1 MSGNITLTDTL
12 SINNKK
18 LSIDLNGHTIT
29 AANNQRAFNI
39 SNDGTLEIKDSVGKG
54 IIQGNGTVT
63 GHGGAIYME
72 GSGSALT
79 ISGGTIQ
86 GFTASTSGGGV
97 YMSDGTFNM
106 TGGAIENC
114 TAPEGAGVK
123 MYPDSGNTCTFTMS
137 DSAEIKNCSNDGVS
151 IAWSGT
157 SKFIMS
163 GGTIDNNKG
172 YGLWT
177 SARSNT
183 EILLSGGTI
192 TNSERYDMVI
202 HTGVQLHV
210 NNATVSGKI
219 QNRGTITGTE
229 NAEFTGTV
237 VNESVGKI
245 VSGKFERIEDASA
258 TGVCNEV
265 EYEAY
270 VKLIGHRWPDEST
283 LKAIQDKAHG
293 NAQLKFLSYVTPN
306 DMENT
311 LTIPEGVTVTVDLTG
326 KQVAG
331 ENAEKKIINHG
342 NLTLIDSGTGS
353 TLSIPIENNGTL
365 NANGGT
371 VTGEVT
377 NKGTITTT
385 GEKATQ
391 FSGGV
396 TNESDGKIEN
406 GTFSGEVTNNGAI
419 NDGTFSGKVKN
430 NGTIGNGN
438 FIGAVTNEKTG
449 VISGGKFDES
459 KLTNNGGTLPPK
471 PGDNKPDDTNKDND
485 KKEDTEPVAPVVKR
499 YDLTVKNAE
508 VTVKD
513 ADGKAVE
520 FTKAEDGTLTAKVP
534 ENAEVTVKYTAPTDA
549 IVFDLWSINS
559 DAKLDVNVKENP
571 LTFKMPAQAVTI
583 EAMTQDATIE
593 SEGPGVLGTAA
604 MIGVAG
610 AGTAVLGYTGYM
622 IGTEL
627 YLNTVLPAGA
637 AIPQNTTELA
647 KLLDSPA
654 DDISPLTGRELV
666 ARKVKALSIM
676 AGSYGEKQRAEFNV
690 VNDIPAMRK
699 LFAEWD
705 TPIVQNP
712 FELGKQVMYPG
723 AAIENDFGWAKLH
736 PVVEGYKNYHK
747 MPYDRAS
754 WDLLSVV
761 YLLHPEYFT
770 ESEPGTV
777 AVDDKGFTNFTPGP
791 DGRHRWLT
799 ATPEQLTRL
808 RDCIVRTTTRAPKHT
823 EL

>member
-39 SNDGTLEIKDSVGKG
+39 NGGTLEIKDSVGNG

-97 YMSDGTFNM
+97 YMSGGTFNM

-114 TAPEGAGVK
+114 TASEGAGVK

-177 SARSNT
+177 SAYSNT

-202 HTGVQLHV
+202 LQGVQLHV

-219 QNRGTITGTE
+219 RNLGTITGE
-229 NAEFTGTV
+229 GSAEFTGTV
-237 VNESVGKI
+237 VNESAGKI
-245 VSGKFERIEDASA
+245 ESGKFKRIEDASTA
-258 TGVCNEV
+258 GVCNAV

-270 VKLIGHRWPDEST
+270 VKLIGYSWPDEST

-306 DMENT
+306 GIPNGMENT

-353 TLSIPIENNGTL
+353 TLNIPIENNGTL

-419 NDGTFSGKVKN
+419 NDGTFSGNVTN

-438 FIGAVTNEKTG
+438 FTGDVTNEQTG

-471 PGDNKPDDTNKDND
+471 PGDNKPGDNKPGDNKPDDTNKDND
-485 KKEDTEPVAPVVKR
+485 KKEDT

-647 KLLDSPA
+647 KLLWTEAGKPAPAAVMAEDATDEQKALTWAVESQLISVDKPA
-654 DDISPLTGRELV
+654 DASVGRWEV
-666 ARKVKALSIM
+666 IRGWNRVKEM
-676 AGSYGEKQRAEFNV
+676 K
-690 VNDIPAMRK
+690 
-699 LFAEWD
+699 
-705 TPIVQNP
+705 
-712 FELGKQVMYPG
+712 
-723 AAIENDFGWAKLH
+723 
-736 PVVEGYKNYHK
+736 
-747 MPYDRAS
+747 
-754 WDLLSVV
+754 
-761 YLLHPEYFT
+761 
-770 ESEPGTV
+770 
-777 AVDDKGFTNFTPGP
+777 
-791 DGRHRWLT
+791 
-799 ATPEQLTRL
+799 
-808 RDCIVRTTTRAPKHT
+808 
-823 EL
+823 

>member
-1 MSGNITLTDTL
+1 MKKRLISMALAVSMAVSIMPAPALATVGGGGTTLGDDATTLSDATGGTSSGTATSVSDLTGLTAAATNGGNVQLSGDITLTGTL

-39 SNDGTLEIKDSVGKG
+39 SNGGTLEIKDSVGKG

-86 GFTASTSGGGV
+86 GFTASISGGGV
-97 YMSDGTFNM
+97 YMRDGTFNM

-151 IAWSGT
+151 IASSGT
-157 SKFIMS
+157 SKFTMS

-237 VNESVGKI
+237 VNESAGKI
-245 VSGKFERIEDASA
+245 ESGKFKRIEDASTA
-258 TGVCNEV
+258 GVCNAV

-270 VKLIGHRWPDEST
+270 VKLIGHSWPDEST
-283 LKAIQDKAHG
+283 LRAIQDKAHG
-293 NAQLKFLSYVTPN
+293 NAQLKFLSYVTPD

-342 NLTLIDSGTGS
+342 NLTLIDSGTGG
-353 TLSIPIENNGTL
+353 TLSIPIENYGTL

-419 NDGTFSGKVKN
+419 NDGTFSGNVTN

-438 FIGAVTNEKTG
+438 FTGAVTNEKTG

-459 KLTNNGGTLPPK
+459 QLTNNGGTLPPKPGDNK

-485 KKEDTEPVAPVVKR
+485 KKEDT

-571 LTFKMPAQAVTI
+571 LTFKMPPQAVTI

-647 KLLDSPA
+647 KLLWTEAGKPAPAAVMAEDATDEQKALTWAVESQLISADKPA
-654 DDISPLTGRELV
+654 DASVGRWEV
-666 ARKVKALSIM
+666 IRGWNRVKEM
-676 AGSYGEKQRAEFNV
+676 K
-690 VNDIPAMRK
+690 
-699 LFAEWD
+699 
-705 TPIVQNP
+705 
-712 FELGKQVMYPG
+712 
-723 AAIENDFGWAKLH
+723 
-736 PVVEGYKNYHK
+736 
-747 MPYDRAS
+747 
-754 WDLLSVV
+754 
-761 YLLHPEYFT
+761 
-770 ESEPGTV
+770 
-777 AVDDKGFTNFTPGP
+777 
-791 DGRHRWLT
+791 
-799 ATPEQLTRL
+799 
-808 RDCIVRTTTRAPKHT
+808 
-823 EL
+823 

>member
-1 MSGNITLTDTL
+1 MKKRLISMALAVSMAVSIMPAPALATVGGGGTTLGDDAITLSDATGGTSSGTATSVSDLTGLRDAARDGGNVQLSGDIALTGTL

-39 SNDGTLEIKDSVGKG
+39 SNGGTLEIKDSVGKG

-177 SARSNT
+177 SSGSNT
-183 EILLSGGTI
+183 EITLSGGTI
-192 TNSERYDMVI
+192 TNSESYDMVI
-202 HTGVQLHV
+202 HKGVQLRV
-210 NNATVSGKI
+210 NDATVSGKI
-219 QNRGTITGTE
+219 QNRGTIIGTG

-237 VNESVGKI
+237 VNESAGKI
-245 VSGKFERIEDASA
+245 ESGKFKRIEDASPA
-258 TGVCNEV
+258 GVCNEV

-270 VKLIGHRWPDEST
+270 VKLIGYSWPDEST

-306 DMENT
+306 GIPPYGMDNT

-331 ENAEKKIINHG
+331 ENAEKKIINYG
-342 NLTLIDSGTGS
+342 NLTLIDSGTGG
-353 TLSIPIENNGTL
+353 TLNIPIENNGTL

-438 FIGAVTNEKTG
+438 FTGAVTNEKAG

-471 PGDNKPDDTNKDND
+471 PGDNKPGDNKPDDTNKDND
-485 KKEDTEPVAPVVKR
+485 KKEDT

-571 LTFKMPAQAVTI
+571 LTFKMPAHAVTI

-647 KLLDSPA
+647 KLLWTEAGKPAPAAVMAEDATDEQKALTWAVESQLISADKPA
-654 DDISPLTGRELV
+654 DASVGRWEV
-666 ARKVKALSIM
+666 IRGWNRVKEM
-676 AGSYGEKQRAEFNV
+676 K
-690 VNDIPAMRK
+690 
-699 LFAEWD
+699 
-705 TPIVQNP
+705 
-712 FELGKQVMYPG
+712 
-723 AAIENDFGWAKLH
+723 
-736 PVVEGYKNYHK
+736 
-747 MPYDRAS
+747 
-754 WDLLSVV
+754 
-761 YLLHPEYFT
+761 
-770 ESEPGTV
+770 
-777 AVDDKGFTNFTPGP
+777 
-791 DGRHRWLT
+791 
-799 ATPEQLTRL
+799 
-808 RDCIVRTTTRAPKHT
+808 
-823 EL
+823 

>member
-1 MSGNITLTDTL
+1 MSDDITLTDTL

-39 SNDGTLEIKDSVGKG
+39 SNDGTLEIKDSVGNG

-97 YMSDGTFNM
+97 YMSGGTFNM

-114 TAPEGAGVK
+114 TASEGAGVK

-177 SARSNT
+177 SAYSNT

-202 HTGVQLHV
+202 LQGVQLHV

-219 QNRGTITGTE
+219 RNLGTITGTE

-419 NDGTFSGKVKN
+419 NDGTFSGKVTN

-438 FIGAVTNEKTG
+438 FTGAVTNEQTG

-471 PGDNKPDDTNKDND
+471 PGDNKPGDNKPDDTNKDND
-485 KKEDTEPVAPVVKR
+485 KKEDT

-571 LTFKMPAQAVTI
+571 LTFTMPDKAVTI

-647 KLLDSPA
+647 KLLWTEAGKPAPAAVMAEDATDEQKALTWAVESQLISADKPA
-654 DDISPLTGRELV
+654 DASVGRWEV
-666 ARKVKALSIM
+666 IRGWNRVKEM
-676 AGSYGEKQRAEFNV
+676 K
-690 VNDIPAMRK
+690 
-699 LFAEWD
+699 
-705 TPIVQNP
+705 
-712 FELGKQVMYPG
+712 
-723 AAIENDFGWAKLH
+723 
-736 PVVEGYKNYHK
+736 
-747 MPYDRAS
+747 
-754 WDLLSVV
+754 
-761 YLLHPEYFT
+761 
-770 ESEPGTV
+770 
-777 AVDDKGFTNFTPGP
+777 
-791 DGRHRWLT
+791 
-799 ATPEQLTRL
+799 
-808 RDCIVRTTTRAPKHT
+808 
-823 EL
+823 

>member
-1 MSGNITLTDTL
+1 MRGDIKLTGTL

-39 SNDGTLEIKDSVGKG
+39 SNGGTLEIKDSVGNG

-63 GHGGAIYME
+63 GSGGAIYME

-97 YMSDGTFNM
+97 YMRDGTFNM

-137 DSAEIKNCSNDGVS
+137 DLAEIKNCSNDGVS

-219 QNRGTITGTE
+219 QNRGTIIGTG

-237 VNESVGKI
+237 VNERVGEIK
-245 VSGKFERIEDASA
+245 SGKFKRIEDASPA
-258 TGVCNEV
+258 GVRNEV

-270 VKLIGHRWPDEST
+270 VKLIGYSWPDEST

-306 DMENT
+306 GIPNGMENT

-331 ENAEKKIINHG
+331 ENAEKKIINYG
-342 NLTLIDSGTGS
+342 NLTLIDSGTGG
-353 TLSIPIENNGTL
+353 TLNIPIENNGTL

-419 NDGTFSGKVKN
+419 NDGTFSGKVTN

-438 FIGAVTNEKTG
+438 FTGAVTNEKTG

-471 PGDNKPDDTNKDND
+471 PGDNKPGDNKPDDTNKDND
-485 KKEDTEPVAPVVKR
+485 KKEDT

-610 AGTAVLGYTGYM
+610 AGTTVLGYTGYM

-647 KLLDSPA
+647 KLLWTEAGKPAPAAVMAEDATDEQKALTWAVESQLISADKPA
-654 DDISPLTGRELV
+654 DASVGRWEV
-666 ARKVKALSIM
+666 IRGWNRVKEM
-676 AGSYGEKQRAEFNV
+676 K
-690 VNDIPAMRK
+690 
-699 LFAEWD
+699 
-705 TPIVQNP
+705 
-712 FELGKQVMYPG
+712 
-723 AAIENDFGWAKLH
+723 
-736 PVVEGYKNYHK
+736 
-747 MPYDRAS
+747 
-754 WDLLSVV
+754 
-761 YLLHPEYFT
+761 
-770 ESEPGTV
+770 
-777 AVDDKGFTNFTPGP
+777 
-791 DGRHRWLT
+791 
-799 ATPEQLTRL
+799 
-808 RDCIVRTTTRAPKHT
+808 
-823 EL
+823 

>member
-1 MSGNITLTDTL
+1 MKKRLISMALAVSMAVSIMPAPALATVGGGGKTSGDDAITLSDATGGTSSGTATSVSDLTGLTAAATNGGNVQLSGDITLTGTL

-39 SNDGTLEIKDSVGKG
+39 SNDGTLEIKDSVGNG

-63 GHGGAIYME
+63 GHGGAIYMA

-86 GFTASTSGGGV
+86 DFTVSAHGGGVYMRDGIFNMTGGAIENCTASTSGGGV
-97 YMSDGTFNM
+97 YMNDGTFNM

-123 MYPDSGNTCTFTMS
+123 MYPDSGNTCTFTIS

-157 SKFIMS
+157 SRFIMS

-177 SARSNT
+177 SSGSNT
-183 EILLSGGTI
+183 EITLSGGTI
-192 TNSERYDMVI
+192 TNSEDYDMVI
-202 HTGVQLHV
+202 HRKVTLQV
-210 NNATVSGKI
+210 NSATVSGKI
-219 QNRGTITGTE
+219 RNYGTITGE
-229 NAEFTGTV
+229 GSAEFTGTV
-237 VNESVGKI
+237 VNESKGTIK
-245 VSGKFERIEDASA
+245 SGKFERIEDASA
-258 TGVCNEV
+258 AGVCNAV

-293 NAQLKFLSYVTPN
+293 NAQLKFQSYVTPN

-331 ENAEKKIINHG
+331 EDAEKKIINYG

-353 TLSIPIENNGTL
+353 TLNIPIENNGTL

-419 NDGTFSGKVKN
+419 NDGTFSGNVTN

-438 FIGAVTNEKTG
+438 FIGAVTNEQTG
-449 VISGGKFDES
+449 VISGGKFDEN

-534 ENAEVTVKYTAPTDA
+534 KNAEVTVKYTAPTDA

-593 SEGPGVLGTAA
+593 SEGSGVLGTAA

-647 KLLDSPA
+647 KLLWTEAGKPAPAAVMAEDATDEQKALTWAVESQLISADKPA
-654 DDISPLTGRELV
+654 DASVGRWEV
-666 ARKVKALSIM
+666 IRGWNRVKEM
-676 AGSYGEKQRAEFNV
+676 K
-690 VNDIPAMRK
+690 
-699 LFAEWD
+699 
-705 TPIVQNP
+705 
-712 FELGKQVMYPG
+712 
-723 AAIENDFGWAKLH
+723 
-736 PVVEGYKNYHK
+736 
-747 MPYDRAS
+747 
-754 WDLLSVV
+754 
-761 YLLHPEYFT
+761 
-770 ESEPGTV
+770 
-777 AVDDKGFTNFTPGP
+777 
-791 DGRHRWLT
+791 
-799 ATPEQLTRL
+799 
-808 RDCIVRTTTRAPKHT
+808 
-823 EL
+823 

>member
-1 MSGNITLTDTL
+1 MGGNITLTGTL
-12 SINNKK
+12 AINNKK

-39 SNDGTLEIKDSVGKG
+39 NGGTLEIKDSVGNG

-63 GHGGAIYME
+63 GSGGAIHME

-114 TAPEGAGVK
+114 TASEGAGVK
-123 MYPDSGNTCTFTMS
+123 MYPGSGNTCTFTMS
-137 DSAEIKNCSNDGVS
+137 GSAEIKNCSNDGVS

-157 SKFIMS
+157 SKFIMN

-177 SARSNT
+177 SSGSNT

-192 TNSERYDMVI
+192 TNSEDYDMVI
-202 HTGVQLHV
+202 HRNVTLQV
-210 NNATVSGKI
+210 NSATVSGKI
-219 QNRGTITGTE
+219 RNFGTITGTGS
-229 NAEFTGTV
+229 AEFTGTV
-237 VNESVGKI
+237 VNESAGKI
-245 VSGKFERIEDASA
+245 ESGKFKRIEDASA
-258 TGVCNEV
+258 AGVRNAV

-270 VKLIGHRWPDEST
+270 VKLIGHSWPNEST
-283 LKAIQDKAHG
+283 LRAIQDKAHG
-293 NAQLKFLSYVTPN
+293 NAQLKFLSYVTPD

-311 LTIPEGVTVTVDLTG
+311 LTIPEDVTVTVDLTG

-353 TLSIPIENNGTL
+353 TLNIPIENNGTL

-419 NDGTFSGKVKN
+419 ENGTFSGKVTN

-438 FIGAVTNEKTG
+438 FTGAVTNEQTG

-485 KKEDTEPVAPVVKR
+485 KKEDT

-647 KLLDSPA
+647 KLLWTEAGKPAPAAVMAEDATDEQKALTWAVESQLISADKPA
-654 DDISPLTGRELV
+654 DASVGRWEV
-666 ARKVKALSIM
+666 IRGWNRVKEM
-676 AGSYGEKQRAEFNV
+676 K
-690 VNDIPAMRK
+690 
-699 LFAEWD
+699 
-705 TPIVQNP
+705 
-712 FELGKQVMYPG
+712 
-723 AAIENDFGWAKLH
+723 
-736 PVVEGYKNYHK
+736 
-747 MPYDRAS
+747 
-754 WDLLSVV
+754 
-761 YLLHPEYFT
+761 
-770 ESEPGTV
+770 
-777 AVDDKGFTNFTPGP
+777 
-791 DGRHRWLT
+791 
-799 ATPEQLTRL
+799 
-808 RDCIVRTTTRAPKHT
+808 
-823 EL
+823 

>member
-1 MSGNITLTDTL
+1 M
-12 SINNKK
+12 
-18 LSIDLNGHTIT
+18 
-29 AANNQRAFNI
+29 
-39 SNDGTLEIKDSVGKG
+39 
-54 IIQGNGTVT
+54 
-63 GHGGAIYME
+63 
-72 GSGSALT
+72 
-79 ISGGTIQ
+79 
-86 GFTASTSGGGV
+86 
-97 YMSDGTFNM
+97 
-106 TGGAIENC
+106 
-114 TAPEGAGVK
+114 
-123 MYPDSGNTCTFTMS
+123 
-137 DSAEIKNCSNDGVS
+137 
-151 IAWSGT
+151 
-157 SKFIMS
+157 
-163 GGTIDNNKG
+163 
-172 YGLWT
+172 
-177 SARSNT
+177 
-183 EILLSGGTI
+183 
-192 TNSERYDMVI
+192 
-202 HTGVQLHV
+202 
-210 NNATVSGKI
+210 
-219 QNRGTITGTE
+219 
-229 NAEFTGTV
+229 
-237 VNESVGKI
+237 GKI

-342 NLTLIDSGTGS
+342 NLTLIDSGTGG
-353 TLSIPIENNGTL
+353 TLNIPIENNGTL

-419 NDGTFSGKVKN
+419 NDGTFSGKVTN

-438 FIGAVTNEKTG
+438 FTGAVTNEKTG

-485 KKEDTEPVAPVVKR
+485 KKEDT

-647 KLLDSPA
+647 KLLWTEAGKPAPAAVMAEDATDEQKALTWAVESQLISADKPA
-654 DDISPLTGRELV
+654 DASVGRWEV
-666 ARKVKALSIM
+666 IRGWNRVKEM
-676 AGSYGEKQRAEFNV
+676 K
-690 VNDIPAMRK
+690 
-699 LFAEWD
+699 
-705 TPIVQNP
+705 
-712 FELGKQVMYPG
+712 
-723 AAIENDFGWAKLH
+723 
-736 PVVEGYKNYHK
+736 
-747 MPYDRAS
+747 
-754 WDLLSVV
+754 
-761 YLLHPEYFT
+761 
-770 ESEPGTV
+770 
-777 AVDDKGFTNFTPGP
+777 
-791 DGRHRWLT
+791 
-799 ATPEQLTRL
+799 
-808 RDCIVRTTTRAPKHT
+808 
-823 EL
+823 

>member
-39 SNDGTLEIKDSVGKG
+39 NGGTLEIKDSV
-54 IIQGNGTVT
+54 GNGTVT

-97 YMSDGTFNM
+97 YMSGGTFNM

-114 TAPEGAGVK
+114 TASEGAGVK

-177 SARSNT
+177 SAYSNT

-202 HTGVQLHV
+202 LQGVQLHV

-219 QNRGTITGTE
+219 RNLGTITGE
-229 NAEFTGTV
+229 GSAEFTGTV
-237 VNESVGKI
+237 VNESKGTIK
-245 VSGKFERIEDASA
+245 SGKFERIEDASA
-258 TGVCNEV
+258 AGVCNAV

-293 NAQLKFLSYVTPN
+293 NAQLKFSSQVTPD

-311 LTIPEGVTVTVDLTG
+311 LTIPEDVTVTVDLTG

-353 TLSIPIENNGTL
+353 TLNIPIENNGTL

-419 NDGTFSGKVKN
+419 NDGTFSGNVTN

-438 FIGAVTNEKTG
+438 FTGDVTNEQTG

-471 PGDNKPDDTNKDND
+471 PGDNKPGDNKPGDNKPDDTNKDND
-485 KKEDTEPVAPVVKR
+485 KKEDT

-647 KLLDSPA
+647 KLLWTEAGKPAPAAVMAEDATDEQKALTWAVESQLISVDKPA
-654 DDISPLTGRELV
+654 DASVGRWEV
-666 ARKVKALSIM
+666 IRGWNRVKEM
-676 AGSYGEKQRAEFNV
+676 K
-690 VNDIPAMRK
+690 
-699 LFAEWD
+699 
-705 TPIVQNP
+705 
-712 FELGKQVMYPG
+712 
-723 AAIENDFGWAKLH
+723 
-736 PVVEGYKNYHK
+736 
-747 MPYDRAS
+747 
-754 WDLLSVV
+754 
-761 YLLHPEYFT
+761 
-770 ESEPGTV
+770 
-777 AVDDKGFTNFTPGP
+777 
-791 DGRHRWLT
+791 
-799 ATPEQLTRL
+799 
-808 RDCIVRTTTRAPKHT
+808 
-823 EL
+823 

>member
-1 MSGNITLTDTL
+1 MKKRLISMALAVSMAVSIMPAPALATVGGGGTTLGDDAITLSDATGGTSSGTATSVSDLTGLTAAAKNGGNVQLSGNITLTDTL

-39 SNDGTLEIKDSVGKG
+39 NGGTLEIKDSVGNG

-63 GHGGAIYME
+63 GSGGAIHME

-114 TAPEGAGVK
+114 TASEGAGVK
-123 MYPDSGNTCTFTMS
+123 MYPGSGNTCTFTMS
-137 DSAEIKNCSNDGVS
+137 GSAEIKNCSNDGVS

-157 SKFIMS
+157 SKFIMN

-177 SARSNT
+177 SSGSNT
-183 EILLSGGTI
+183 EILLNGGTI

-202 HTGVQLHV
+202 HTGVQLRV
-210 NNATVSGKI
+210 NDATVSGKI
-219 QNRGTITGTE
+219 QNRGTITGTGS
-229 NAEFTGTV
+229 AEFTGTV
-237 VNESVGKI
+237 VNESAGKI
-245 VSGKFERIEDASA
+245 ESGKFKRIEDASA
-258 TGVCNEV
+258 AGIRNVV

-270 VKLIGHRWPDEST
+270 VKLIGHSWPNEST
-283 LKAIQDKAHG
+283 LRAIQDKAHG
-293 NAQLKFLSYVTPN
+293 NAQLKFLSYVTPD

-311 LTIPEGVTVTVDLTG
+311 LTIPEDVTVTVDLTG

-353 TLSIPIENNGTL
+353 TLNIPIENNGTL

-419 NDGTFSGKVKN
+419 ENGTFSGKVTN

-438 FIGAVTNEKTG
+438 FTGAVTNEQTG

-471 PGDNKPDDTNKDND
+471 PGDNKPGDNKPDDTNKDND
-485 KKEDTEPVAPVVKR
+485 KKEDT

-647 KLLDSPA
+647 KLLWTEAGKPAPAAVMAEDATDEQKALTWAVESQLISADKPA
-654 DDISPLTGRELV
+654 DASVGRWEV
-666 ARKVKALSIM
+666 IRGWNRVKEM
-676 AGSYGEKQRAEFNV
+676 K
-690 VNDIPAMRK
+690 
-699 LFAEWD
+699 
-705 TPIVQNP
+705 
-712 FELGKQVMYPG
+712 
-723 AAIENDFGWAKLH
+723 
-736 PVVEGYKNYHK
+736 
-747 MPYDRAS
+747 
-754 WDLLSVV
+754 
-761 YLLHPEYFT
+761 
-770 ESEPGTV
+770 
-777 AVDDKGFTNFTPGP
+777 
-791 DGRHRWLT
+791 
-799 ATPEQLTRL
+799 
-808 RDCIVRTTTRAPKHT
+808 
-823 EL
+823 

>member
-1 MSGNITLTDTL
+1 MKKRLISMALAVSMAVSIMPAPALATVGGGGTTLGDDAITLSDATGGTSSGTATPVSDWTGLTDAVRKGGNVQLSGNIALTGTL
-12 SINNKK
+12 SINNKN

-39 SNDGTLEIKDSVGKG
+39 NGGTLEIKDSVGNG

-63 GHGGAIYME
+63 GSGGAIYME

-97 YMSDGTFNM
+97 YMRDGTFNM

-137 DSAEIKNCSNDGVS
+137 DLAEIKNCSNDGVS

-177 SARSNT
+177 SSGSNT
-183 EILLSGGTI
+183 EITLSGGTI

-237 VNESVGKI
+237 VNESAGKI
-245 VSGKFERIEDASA
+245 ESGKFKRIEDASTA
-258 TGVCNEV
+258 GVCNAV

-270 VKLIGHRWPDEST
+270 VKLIGHSWPDKST
-283 LKAIQDKAHG
+283 LRAIQDKAHG

-306 DMENT
+306 GIPPYGMDNT

-331 ENAEKKIINHG
+331 ENAEKKIINYG
-342 NLTLIDSGTGS
+342 NLTLIDSGTGG
-353 TLSIPIENNGTL
+353 TLNIPIENNGTL

-438 FIGAVTNEKTG
+438 FTGDVTNEKTG
-449 VISGGKFDES
+449 VISGGKFDEN

-610 AGTAVLGYTGYM
+610 AGTVVLGYTGYM

-647 KLLDSPA
+647 KLLWTEAGKPAPAAVMAEDATDEQKALTWAVESQLISADKPA
-654 DDISPLTGRELV
+654 DASVGRWEV
-666 ARKVKALSIM
+666 IRGWNRVKEM
-676 AGSYGEKQRAEFNV
+676 K
-690 VNDIPAMRK
+690 
-699 LFAEWD
+699 
-705 TPIVQNP
+705 
-712 FELGKQVMYPG
+712 
-723 AAIENDFGWAKLH
+723 
-736 PVVEGYKNYHK
+736 
-747 MPYDRAS
+747 
-754 WDLLSVV
+754 
-761 YLLHPEYFT
+761 
-770 ESEPGTV
+770 
-777 AVDDKGFTNFTPGP
+777 
-791 DGRHRWLT
+791 
-799 ATPEQLTRL
+799 
-808 RDCIVRTTTRAPKHT
+808 
-823 EL
+823 

>member
-1 MSGNITLTDTL
+1 MKKRLISMALAVSMAVSIMPAPALATVGGGTTLGDDAITLSDATGGTSSGTATPVSDWTGLTDAVRKGGNVQLSGNIALTDTL
-12 SINNKK
+12 SINNKI

-39 SNDGTLEIKDSVGKG
+39 NGGKLEIKDSVGNG

-63 GHGGAIYME
+63 GSGGAIYME

-114 TAPEGAGVK
+114 TAPEGAGVE

-137 DSAEIKNCSNDGVS
+137 GSAEIKNCSNDGVS

-177 SARSNT
+177 SSRSNT

-192 TNSERYDMVI
+192 ANNEDYDMVI
-202 HTGVQLHV
+202 HRKVTLQV
-210 NNATVSGKI
+210 NSATVSGKI
-219 QNRGTITGTE
+219 RNFGTITGE
-229 NAEFTGTV
+229 GSAEFTGTV
-237 VNESVGKI
+237 VNESAGEIK
-245 VSGKFERIEDASA
+245 SGKFKRIEDASPA
-258 TGVCNEV
+258 GVRNEV

-270 VKLIGHRWPDEST
+270 VKLIDYSWPDEST
-283 LKAIQDKAHG
+283 LRAIQDKAHG
-293 NAQLKFLSYVTPN
+293 NAQLKFLSYVAPN
-306 DMENT
+306 AMTNT

-331 ENAEKKIINHG
+331 ENAEKKIINYG
-342 NLTLIDSGTGS
+342 NLTLIDSGTGG
-353 TLSIPIENNGTL
+353 TLNIPIENDGTL

-396 TNESDGKIEN
+396 TNESNGKIEN

-438 FIGAVTNEKTG
+438 FTGAVTNEQTG

-520 FTKAEDGTLTAKVP
+520 FTKAEDGTLTAKVS

-627 YLNTVLPAGA
+627 YLNNVLPAGA

-647 KLLDSPA
+647 KLLWTEAGKPAPAAVMAEDATDEQKALTWAVESQLISADKPA
-654 DDISPLTGRELV
+654 DASVGRWEV
-666 ARKVKALSIM
+666 IRGWNRVKEM
-676 AGSYGEKQRAEFNV
+676 K
-690 VNDIPAMRK
+690 
-699 LFAEWD
+699 
-705 TPIVQNP
+705 
-712 FELGKQVMYPG
+712 
-723 AAIENDFGWAKLH
+723 
-736 PVVEGYKNYHK
+736 
-747 MPYDRAS
+747 
-754 WDLLSVV
+754 
-761 YLLHPEYFT
+761 
-770 ESEPGTV
+770 
-777 AVDDKGFTNFTPGP
+777 
-791 DGRHRWLT
+791 
-799 ATPEQLTRL
+799 
-808 RDCIVRTTTRAPKHT
+808 
-823 EL
+823 

>member
-1 MSGNITLTDTL
+1 MRGDIKLTGTL

-39 SNDGTLEIKDSVGKG
+39 SNGGTLEIKDSVGNG

-63 GHGGAIYME
+63 GSGGAIYME

-97 YMSDGTFNM
+97 YMRDGTFNM

-137 DSAEIKNCSNDGVS
+137 DLAEIKNCSNDGVS

-219 QNRGTITGTE
+219 QNRGTIIGTG

-237 VNESVGKI
+237 VNERVGEIK
-245 VSGKFERIEDASA
+245 SGKFKRIEDASPA
-258 TGVCNEV
+258 GVRNEV

-270 VKLIGHRWPDEST
+270 VKLIGYSWPDEST

-306 DMENT
+306 GIPNGMENT

-331 ENAEKKIINHG
+331 ENAEKKIINYG

-419 NDGTFSGKVKN
+419 NDGTFSGKVTN

-438 FIGAVTNEKTG
+438 FTGAVTNEKTG

-471 PGDNKPDDTNKDND
+471 PGDNKPGDNKPDDTNKDND
-485 KKEDTEPVAPVVKR
+485 KKEDT

-647 KLLDSPA
+647 KLLWTEAGKPAPAAVMAEDATDEQKALTWAVESQLISADKPA
-654 DDISPLTGRELV
+654 DASVGRWEV
-666 ARKVKALSIM
+666 IRGWNRVKEM
-676 AGSYGEKQRAEFNV
+676 K
-690 VNDIPAMRK
+690 
-699 LFAEWD
+699 
-705 TPIVQNP
+705 
-712 FELGKQVMYPG
+712 
-723 AAIENDFGWAKLH
+723 
-736 PVVEGYKNYHK
+736 
-747 MPYDRAS
+747 
-754 WDLLSVV
+754 
-761 YLLHPEYFT
+761 
-770 ESEPGTV
+770 
-777 AVDDKGFTNFTPGP
+777 
-791 DGRHRWLT
+791 
-799 ATPEQLTRL
+799 
-808 RDCIVRTTTRAPKHT
+808 
-823 EL
+823 

>member
-1 MSGNITLTDTL
+1 MSGDITLTGTL

-39 SNDGTLEIKDSVGKG
+39 SNGGTLEIKDSVGKG

-86 GFTASTSGGGV
+86 GFTVSKHGGGVYMSGGTFTMTGGKIYNCSSSGTDLSGGGV
-97 YMSDGTFNM
+97 YMAEGTFDM
-106 TGGAIENC
+106 SGGSIENC
-114 TAPEGAGVK
+114 TAHEGAGVK
-123 MYPDSGNTCTFTMS
+123 MYPDSENTTCTFTMS

-151 IAWSGT
+151 IASSGT
-157 SKFIMS
+157 SKFTMS

-237 VNESVGKI
+237 VNESAGKI
-245 VSGKFERIEDASA
+245 ESGKFKRIEDASTA
-258 TGVCNEV
+258 GVCNAV

-270 VKLIGHRWPDEST
+270 VKLIGHSWPDEST
-283 LKAIQDKAHG
+283 LRAIQDKAHG
-293 NAQLKFLSYVTPN
+293 NAQLKFLSYVTPD

-342 NLTLIDSGTGS
+342 NLTLIDSGTGG
-353 TLSIPIENNGTL
+353 TLSIPIENYGTL

-396 TNESDGKIEN
+396 TNESNGKIEN

-438 FIGAVTNEKTG
+438 FTGAVTNEQTG

-520 FTKAEDGTLTAKVP
+520 FTKAEDGTLAAKVP

-647 KLLDSPA
+647 KLLWTEAGKPAPAAVMAEDATDEQKALTWAVESQLISADKPA
-654 DDISPLTGRELV
+654 DASVGRWEV
-666 ARKVKALSIM
+666 IRGWNRVKEM
-676 AGSYGEKQRAEFNV
+676 K
-690 VNDIPAMRK
+690 
-699 LFAEWD
+699 
-705 TPIVQNP
+705 
-712 FELGKQVMYPG
+712 
-723 AAIENDFGWAKLH
+723 
-736 PVVEGYKNYHK
+736 
-747 MPYDRAS
+747 
-754 WDLLSVV
+754 
-761 YLLHPEYFT
+761 
-770 ESEPGTV
+770 
-777 AVDDKGFTNFTPGP
+777 
-791 DGRHRWLT
+791 
-799 ATPEQLTRL
+799 
-808 RDCIVRTTTRAPKHT
+808 
-823 EL
+823 

>member
-39 SNDGTLEIKDSVGKG
+39 SNGGTLEIKDSVGNG

-63 GHGGAIYME
+63 GRGGAIYME

-86 GFTASTSGGGV
+86 GFTVSAHGGGVYMSGGTFTMTGGKIYNCSSSGTNLSGGGV
-97 YMSDGTFNM
+97 YMAEGTFDM
-106 TGGAIENC
+106 SGGSIENC
-114 TAPEGAGVK
+114 TAHEGAGVE
-123 MYPDSGNTCTFTMS
+123 MYPDSENTTCTFTMR
-137 DSAEIKNCSNDGVS
+137 DSAEIKNCSNNGVS
-151 IAWSGT
+151 IAQWGT

-177 SARSNT
+177 ANRRDTGNT

-192 TNSERYDMVI
+192 TNSESYDMVI
-202 HTGVQLHV
+202 LQGVQLHV

-219 QNRGTITGTE
+219 QNRGTITGTG

-237 VNESVGKI
+237 VNERVGKI
-245 VSGKFERIEDASA
+245 ESGKFKRIEDASNA
-258 TGVCNEV
+258 GVCNEV

-270 VKLIGHRWPDEST
+270 VKLIGYRWPDEST
-283 LKAIQDKAHG
+283 LRAIQDKAHG

-306 DMENT
+306 GIPNGMENT

-419 NDGTFSGKVKN
+419 NDGTFSGKVTN

-438 FIGAVTNEKTG
+438 FTSAVTNEKTG

-485 KKEDTEPVAPVVKR
+485 KKEDT

-571 LTFKMPAQAVTI
+571 LTFKMPAHAVTI

-647 KLLDSPA
+647 KLLWTEAGKPAPAAAMAEDATDEQKALTWAVESQLISADKPA
-654 DDISPLTGRELV
+654 DASVGRWEV
-666 ARKVKALSIM
+666 IRGWNRVKEM
-676 AGSYGEKQRAEFNV
+676 K
-690 VNDIPAMRK
+690 
-699 LFAEWD
+699 
-705 TPIVQNP
+705 
-712 FELGKQVMYPG
+712 
-723 AAIENDFGWAKLH
+723 
-736 PVVEGYKNYHK
+736 
-747 MPYDRAS
+747 
-754 WDLLSVV
+754 
-761 YLLHPEYFT
+761 
-770 ESEPGTV
+770 
-777 AVDDKGFTNFTPGP
+777 
-791 DGRHRWLT
+791 
-799 ATPEQLTRL
+799 
-808 RDCIVRTTTRAPKHT
+808 
-823 EL
+823 

>member
-1 MSGNITLTDTL
+1 MKKRLISMALAVSMAVSIMPAPALATVGGGKTSGDDAITLSDATGGTSSGTATSVSDLTGLTAAATNGGNVQLSDDITLTGTL

-39 SNDGTLEIKDSVGKG
+39 SNDGTLEIKDSVGNG

-97 YMSDGTFNM
+97 YMSGGTFNM

-114 TAPEGAGVK
+114 TASEGAGVK

-177 SARSNT
+177 SAYSNT

-202 HTGVQLHV
+202 LQGVQLHV

-219 QNRGTITGTE
+219 RNLGTITGE
-229 NAEFTGTV
+229 GSAEFTGTV
-237 VNESVGKI
+237 VNESKGTIK
-245 VSGKFERIEDASA
+245 SGKFERIEDASA
-258 TGVCNEV
+258 AGVCNAV

-293 NAQLKFLSYVTPN
+293 NAQLKFSSQVTPD

-331 ENAEKKIINHG
+331 INAEKKIINHG

-353 TLSIPIENNGTL
+353 TLNIPIENNGTL

-419 NDGTFSGKVKN
+419 NDGTFSGKVTN

-438 FIGAVTNEKTG
+438 FTGAVTNEQTG

-471 PGDNKPDDTNKDND
+471 PGDNKPGDNKPGDNKPGDNKPDDTNKDND
-485 KKEDTEPVAPVVKR
+485 KKEDT

-571 LTFKMPAQAVTI
+571 LTFTMPDKAVTI

-647 KLLDSPA
+647 KLLWTEAGKPAPAAVMAEDATDEQKALTWAVESQLISADKPA
-654 DDISPLTGRELV
+654 DASVGRWEV
-666 ARKVKALSIM
+666 IRGWNRVKEM
-676 AGSYGEKQRAEFNV
+676 K
-690 VNDIPAMRK
+690 
-699 LFAEWD
+699 
-705 TPIVQNP
+705 
-712 FELGKQVMYPG
+712 
-723 AAIENDFGWAKLH
+723 
-736 PVVEGYKNYHK
+736 
-747 MPYDRAS
+747 
-754 WDLLSVV
+754 
-761 YLLHPEYFT
+761 
-770 ESEPGTV
+770 
-777 AVDDKGFTNFTPGP
+777 
-791 DGRHRWLT
+791 
-799 ATPEQLTRL
+799 
-808 RDCIVRTTTRAPKHT
+808 
-823 EL
+823 

>member
-1 MSGNITLTDTL
+1 MNGDITLTDTL

-29 AANNQRAFNI
+29 AASNQRAFNI
-39 SNDGTLEIKDSVGKG
+39 SNGGTLEIKDSVGKG

-97 YMSDGTFNM
+97 YMRDGTFNM

-137 DSAEIKNCSNDGVS
+137 DLAEIKNCSNDGVS

-219 QNRGTITGTE
+219 QNRGMITGTE

-245 VSGKFERIEDASA
+245 ESGKFKRIEDASTA
-258 TGVCNEV
+258 GVSNAV

-270 VKLIGHRWPDEST
+270 VKLIGHRWPDKST
-283 LKAIQDKAHG
+283 LRAIQDKAHG
-293 NAQLKFLSYVTPN
+293 NAQLKFQSYVTPD

-311 LTIPEGVTVTVDLTG
+311 LTIPEDVTVTVDLTG

-331 ENAEKKIINHG
+331 EDAEKKIINHG

-419 NDGTFSGKVKN
+419 ENGTFSGKVTN

-438 FIGAVTNEKTG
+438 FTGAVTNEQTG

-471 PGDNKPDDTNKDND
+471 PGDNKPGDNKPDDTNKDND
-485 KKEDTEPVAPVVKR
+485 KKEDT

-571 LTFKMPAQAVTI
+571 LTFTMPAQAVTI

-627 YLNTVLPAGA
+627 YLNNVLPAGA

-647 KLLDSPA
+647 KLLWTEAGKPAPAAVMAEDATDEQKALTWAVESQLISADKPA
-654 DDISPLTGRELV
+654 DASVGRWEV
-666 ARKVKALSIM
+666 IRGWNRVKEM
-676 AGSYGEKQRAEFNV
+676 K
-690 VNDIPAMRK
+690 
-699 LFAEWD
+699 
-705 TPIVQNP
+705 
-712 FELGKQVMYPG
+712 
-723 AAIENDFGWAKLH
+723 
-736 PVVEGYKNYHK
+736 
-747 MPYDRAS
+747 
-754 WDLLSVV
+754 
-761 YLLHPEYFT
+761 
-770 ESEPGTV
+770 
-777 AVDDKGFTNFTPGP
+777 
-791 DGRHRWLT
+791 
-799 ATPEQLTRL
+799 
-808 RDCIVRTTTRAPKHT
+808 
-823 EL
+823 

>member
-1 MSGNITLTDTL
+1 MSGDITLTGTL
-12 SINNKK
+12 SINNKE

-39 SNDGTLEIKDSVGKG
+39 NGGTLEIKDSVGNG

-63 GHGGAIYME
+63 GRGGAIYME

-86 GFTASTSGGGV
+86 GFTVSKHGGGVYMSGGTFTMTGGKIYNCSSSGTDLSGGGV
-97 YMSDGTFNM
+97 YMAEGTFDM
-106 TGGAIENC
+106 SGGSIENC
-114 TAPEGAGVK
+114 TAHEGAGVK
-123 MYPDSGNTCTFTMS
+123 MYPDSENTTCTFTMS
-137 DSAEIKNCSNDGVS
+137 GSAEIKNCSNDGVS

-177 SARSNT
+177 SSRSNT

-192 TNSERYDMVI
+192 ANNEDYDMVI
-202 HTGVQLHV
+202 HRKVTLQV
-210 NNATVSGKI
+210 NSATVSGKI
-219 QNRGTITGTE
+219 RNFGTITGE
-229 NAEFTGTV
+229 GSAEFTGTV
-237 VNESVGKI
+237 VNESAGEIK
-245 VSGKFERIEDASA
+245 SGKFKRIEDASPA
-258 TGVCNEV
+258 GVRNAV

-270 VKLIGHRWPDEST
+270 VKLIDYSWPDEST
-283 LKAIQDKAHG
+283 LRAIQDKAHG
-293 NAQLKFLSYVTPN
+293 NAQLKFLSYVAPN
-306 DMENT
+306 AMTNT

-331 ENAEKKIINHG
+331 ENAEKKIINYG

-353 TLSIPIENNGTL
+353 TLNIPIENNGTL

-377 NKGTITTT
+377 NKGTI
-385 GEKATQ
+385 
-391 FSGGV
+391 
-396 TNESDGKIEN
+396 
-406 GTFSGEVTNNGAI
+406 
-419 NDGTFSGKVKN
+419 NDGTFSGKVTN

-438 FIGAVTNEKTG
+438 FTGAVINEKAG

-513 ADGKAVE
+513 VDGKAVE

-647 KLLDSPA
+647 KLLWTEAGKPAPAAVMAEDATDEQKALTWAVESQLISADKPA
-654 DDISPLTGRELV
+654 DASVGRWEV
-666 ARKVKALSIM
+666 IRGWNRVKEM
-676 AGSYGEKQRAEFNV
+676 K
-690 VNDIPAMRK
+690 
-699 LFAEWD
+699 
-705 TPIVQNP
+705 
-712 FELGKQVMYPG
+712 
-723 AAIENDFGWAKLH
+723 
-736 PVVEGYKNYHK
+736 
-747 MPYDRAS
+747 
-754 WDLLSVV
+754 
-761 YLLHPEYFT
+761 
-770 ESEPGTV
+770 
-777 AVDDKGFTNFTPGP
+777 
-791 DGRHRWLT
+791 
-799 ATPEQLTRL
+799 
-808 RDCIVRTTTRAPKHT
+808 
-823 EL
+823 

>member
-1 MSGNITLTDTL
+1 MSGDIALTGTL

-29 AANNQRAFNI
+29 AASNQRAFNI
-39 SNDGTLEIKDSVGKG
+39 SNDGTLEIKDSVGNG

-63 GHGGAIYME
+63 GSGGAIYME

-237 VNESVGKI
+237 VNESAGKI
-245 VSGKFERIEDASA
+245 ESGKFKRIEDASTA
-258 TGVCNEV
+258 GVCNAV

-270 VKLIGHRWPDEST
+270 VKLIGHSWPDKST
-283 LKAIQDKAHG
+283 LRAIQDKAHG
-293 NAQLKFLSYVTPN
+293 NAQLKFLSYVTPD

-331 ENAEKKIINHG
+331 ENAEKKIINYG
-342 NLTLIDSGTGS
+342 NLTLIDSGTGG
-353 TLSIPIENNGTL
+353 TLNIPIENNGTL

-438 FIGAVTNEKTG
+438 FTGDVTNEKTG
-449 VISGGKFDES
+449 VISGGKFDEN

-471 PGDNKPDDTNKDND
+471 PGDNKPGDNKPRDNKPDDTNKDND
-485 KKEDTEPVAPVVKR
+485 KKEDT

-534 ENAEVTVKYTAPTDA
+534 KNAEVTVKYTAPTDA

-571 LTFKMPAQAVTI
+571 LTFKMPPQAVTI

-647 KLLDSPA
+647 KLLWTEAGKPAPAAVMAEDATDEQKALTWAVESQLISADKPA
-654 DDISPLTGRELV
+654 DASVGRWEV
-666 ARKVKALSIM
+666 IRGWNRVKEM
-676 AGSYGEKQRAEFNV
+676 K
-690 VNDIPAMRK
+690 
-699 LFAEWD
+699 
-705 TPIVQNP
+705 
-712 FELGKQVMYPG
+712 
-723 AAIENDFGWAKLH
+723 
-736 PVVEGYKNYHK
+736 
-747 MPYDRAS
+747 
-754 WDLLSVV
+754 
-761 YLLHPEYFT
+761 
-770 ESEPGTV
+770 
-777 AVDDKGFTNFTPGP
+777 
-791 DGRHRWLT
+791 
-799 ATPEQLTRL
+799 
-808 RDCIVRTTTRAPKHT
+808 
-823 EL
+823 

>member
-1 MSGNITLTDTL
+1 MDSGRRRATGGTSSGTATSVSDLTGLRDAARDGGNVQLSGNIALTGTL

-39 SNDGTLEIKDSVGKG
+39 SNGGTLEIKDSVGEG

-63 GHGGAIYME
+63 GSGGAIYMK

-86 GFTASTSGGGV
+86 GFTVSAHGGGVYMSGGTFTMTGGKIYNCSSSGTNLSGGGV
-97 YMSDGTFNM
+97 YMAEGTFDM
-106 TGGAIENC
+106 SGGSIENC
-114 TAPEGAGVK
+114 TAHEGAGVE

-177 SARSNT
+177 SSGSNT
-183 EILLSGGTI
+183 EITLSGGTI
-192 TNSERYDMVI
+192 TNSESYDMVI
-202 HTGVQLHV
+202 HKGVQLRV
-210 NNATVSGKI
+210 NDATVSGKI

-331 ENAEKKIINHG
+331 KDAEKKIINHG
-342 NLTLIDSGTGS
+342 NLTLIDSGTGG
-353 TLSIPIENNGTL
+353 TLNIPVENYGTL

-419 NDGTFSGKVKN
+419 NDGTFSGEVTNNGAINDGTFSGKVTN

-438 FIGAVTNEKTG
+438 FTGAVTNEKTG

-459 KLTNNGGTLPPK
+459 QLTNNGGTLPPKPGDNK

-485 KKEDTEPVAPVVKR
+485 KKEDT

-534 ENAEVTVKYTAPTDA
+534 KNAEVTVKYTAPTDA

-571 LTFKMPAQAVTI
+571 LTFKMPPQAVTI

-647 KLLDSPA
+647 KLLWTEAGKPAPAAVMAEDATDEQKALTWAVESQLISADKPA
-654 DDISPLTGRELV
+654 DASVSRWEVIRGWNR
-666 ARKVKALSIM
+666 VKEM
-676 AGSYGEKQRAEFNV
+676 K
-690 VNDIPAMRK
+690 
-699 LFAEWD
+699 
-705 TPIVQNP
+705 
-712 FELGKQVMYPG
+712 
-723 AAIENDFGWAKLH
+723 
-736 PVVEGYKNYHK
+736 
-747 MPYDRAS
+747 
-754 WDLLSVV
+754 
-761 YLLHPEYFT
+761 
-770 ESEPGTV
+770 
-777 AVDDKGFTNFTPGP
+777 
-791 DGRHRWLT
+791 
-799 ATPEQLTRL
+799 
-808 RDCIVRTTTRAPKHT
+808 
-823 EL
+823 

>member
-39 SNDGTLEIKDSVGKG
+39 NGGTLEIKDSVGNG

-63 GHGGAIYME
+63 GSGGAIYME

-114 TAPEGAGVK
+114 TASEGAGVK
-123 MYPDSGNTCTFTMS
+123 MYPGSGNTCTFTMS
-137 DSAEIKNCSNDGVS
+137 GSAEIKNCSNDGVS

-157 SKFIMS
+157 SKFIMN
-163 GGTIDNNKG
+163 GGTIDTNKG

-177 SARSNT
+177 SSGSNT
-183 EILLSGGTI
+183 EILLNGGTI

-202 HTGVQLHV
+202 HTGVQLRV
-210 NNATVSGKI
+210 NDATVSGKI
-219 QNRGTITGTE
+219 QNRGTITGTGS
-229 NAEFTGTV
+229 AEFTGTV
-237 VNESVGKI
+237 VNESAGKI
-245 VSGKFERIEDASA
+245 ESGKFKRIEDASTA
-258 TGVCNEV
+258 GVRNAV

-270 VKLIGHRWPDEST
+270 VKLIGHSWPNEST
-283 LKAIQDKAHG
+283 LRAIQDKAHG
-293 NAQLKFLSYVTPN
+293 NAQLKFLSYVTPD

-311 LTIPEGVTVTVDLTG
+311 LTIPEDVTVTVDLTG

-353 TLSIPIENNGTL
+353 TLNIPIENNGTL

-419 NDGTFSGKVKN
+419 ENGTFSGKVTN

-438 FIGAVTNEKTG
+438 FTGAVTNEQTG

-471 PGDNKPDDTNKDND
+471 PGDNKPGDNKPDDTNKDND
-485 KKEDTEPVAPVVKR
+485 KKEDT

-513 ADGKAVE
+513 ADGKAVG

-647 KLLDSPA
+647 KLLWTEAGKPAPAAVMAEDATDEQKALTWAVESQLISADKPA
-654 DDISPLTGRELV
+654 DASVGRWEV
-666 ARKVKALSIM
+666 IRGWNRVKEM
-676 AGSYGEKQRAEFNV
+676 K
-690 VNDIPAMRK
+690 
-699 LFAEWD
+699 
-705 TPIVQNP
+705 
-712 FELGKQVMYPG
+712 
-723 AAIENDFGWAKLH
+723 
-736 PVVEGYKNYHK
+736 
-747 MPYDRAS
+747 
-754 WDLLSVV
+754 
-761 YLLHPEYFT
+761 
-770 ESEPGTV
+770 
-777 AVDDKGFTNFTPGP
+777 
-791 DGRHRWLT
+791 
-799 ATPEQLTRL
+799 
-808 RDCIVRTTTRAPKHT
+808 
-823 EL
+823 

>member
-1 MSGNITLTDTL
+1 MKKRLISMALAVSMAVSIMPAPALATVGGGGTTPGDDAIMLSDATGGTSSGTVTPVSDLTGLTDAATNGGNVQLSGDITLTGTL
-12 SINNKK
+12 SINNKE

-39 SNDGTLEIKDSVGKG
+39 SNGGTLEIKDSVGNG
-54 IIQGNGTVT
+54 IIRGNGTVT
-63 GHGGAIYME
+63 GHGGAIYMK

-123 MYPDSGNTCTFTMS
+123 VYPDPGKTCTFIMS
-137 DSAEIKNCSNDGVS
+137 GLAEIKNCSNDGVS
-151 IAWSGT
+151 IAEKGT

-177 SARSNT
+177 SSRSNT

-192 TNSERYDMVI
+192 ANNEDYDMVI
-202 HTGVQLHV
+202 HRNVTLQV
-210 NNATVSGKI
+210 NSATVSGKI
-219 QNRGTITGTE
+219 RNFGTITGE
-229 NAEFTGTV
+229 GSAEFTGTV
-237 VNESVGKI
+237 VNESAGMIK
-245 VSGKFERIEDASA
+245 SGKFKRIEDASPA
-258 TGVCNEV
+258 GVYNEV

-270 VKLIGHRWPDEST
+270 VKLISHRWPNEET
-283 LKAIQDKAHG
+283 LRQLQNKVQG
-293 NAQLKFLSYVTPN
+293 NVQLKFSSQVTPD

-311 LTIPEGVTVTVDLTG
+311 LTIPEDVTVTVDLTG

-331 ENAEKKIINHG
+331 ENAEKKIINDG

-396 TNESDGKIEN
+396 TNESNGKIEN

-419 NDGTFSGKVKN
+419 NDGTFSGNVTN

-438 FIGAVTNEKTG
+438 FTGAVTNEKTG

-571 LTFKMPAQAVTI
+571 LTFKMPAQTVTI

-647 KLLDSPA
+647 KLLWTEAGKPAPAAVMAEDATDEQKALTWAVESQLISADKPA
-654 DDISPLTGRELV
+654 DASVGRWEV
-666 ARKVKALSIM
+666 IRGWNRVKEM
-676 AGSYGEKQRAEFNV
+676 K
-690 VNDIPAMRK
+690 
-699 LFAEWD
+699 
-705 TPIVQNP
+705 
-712 FELGKQVMYPG
+712 
-723 AAIENDFGWAKLH
+723 
-736 PVVEGYKNYHK
+736 
-747 MPYDRAS
+747 
-754 WDLLSVV
+754 
-761 YLLHPEYFT
+761 
-770 ESEPGTV
+770 
-777 AVDDKGFTNFTPGP
+777 
-791 DGRHRWLT
+791 
-799 ATPEQLTRL
+799 
-808 RDCIVRTTTRAPKHT
+808 
-823 EL
+823 

>member
-1 MSGNITLTDTL
+1 MSDDITLTGTL

-39 SNDGTLEIKDSVGKG
+39 SNDGTLEIKDSVGNG

-97 YMSDGTFNM
+97 YMSGGTFNM

-114 TAPEGAGVK
+114 TASEGAGVK

-177 SARSNT
+177 SSGSKT
-183 EILLSGGTI
+183 EITLSGGTI

-202 HTGVQLHV
+202 HTGVQLRV
-210 NNATVSGKI
+210 NDATVSGKI
-219 QNRGTITGTE
+219 QNRGTITGTGS
-229 NAEFTGTV
+229 AEFTGTV
-237 VNESVGKI
+237 VNESAGKI
-245 VSGKFERIEDASA
+245 ESGKFKRIEDASTA
-258 TGVCNEV
+258 GVRNAV

-270 VKLIGHRWPDEST
+270 VKLIGHSWPNEST
-283 LKAIQDKAHG
+283 LRAIQDKAHG
-293 NAQLKFLSYVTPN
+293 NAQLKFLSYVTPD

-311 LTIPEGVTVTVDLTG
+311 LTIPEDVTVTVDLTG

-353 TLSIPIENNGTL
+353 TLNIPIENNGTL

-377 NKGTITTT
+377 NNG
-385 GEKATQ
+385 A
-391 FSGGV
+391 
-396 TNESDGKIEN
+396 IEN
-406 GTFSGEVTNNGAI
+406 GTFSGKVT
-419 NDGTFSGKVKN
+419 N

-438 FIGAVTNEKTG
+438 FTGAVTNEQTG

-459 KLTNNGGTLPPK
+459 KLTNNGGTLPPKPGDNK

-520 FTKAEDGTLTAKVP
+520 IAKAEDGTLTAKVP

-647 KLLDSPA
+647 KLLWTEAGKPAPAAVMAEDATDEQKALTWAVESQLISADKPA
-654 DDISPLTGRELV
+654 DASVGRWEV
-666 ARKVKALSIM
+666 IRGWNRVKEM
-676 AGSYGEKQRAEFNV
+676 K
-690 VNDIPAMRK
+690 
-699 LFAEWD
+699 
-705 TPIVQNP
+705 
-712 FELGKQVMYPG
+712 
-723 AAIENDFGWAKLH
+723 
-736 PVVEGYKNYHK
+736 
-747 MPYDRAS
+747 
-754 WDLLSVV
+754 
-761 YLLHPEYFT
+761 
-770 ESEPGTV
+770 
-777 AVDDKGFTNFTPGP
+777 
-791 DGRHRWLT
+791 
-799 ATPEQLTRL
+799 
-808 RDCIVRTTTRAPKHT
+808 
-823 EL
+823 

>member
-1 MSGNITLTDTL
+1 MSGDITLTGTL

-39 SNDGTLEIKDSVGKG
+39 SNGGTLEIKDSVGEG

-63 GHGGAIYME
+63 GSGGAIYME
-72 GSGSALT
+72 GSGSALA

-86 GFTASTSGGGV
+86 GFTVSAHGGGVYMSGGTFTMTGGKIYNCSSSGTNLSGGGV
-97 YMSDGTFNM
+97 YMAEGTFDM
-106 TGGAIENC
+106 SGGSIENC
-114 TAPEGAGVK
+114 TAHEGAGVK

-137 DSAEIKNCSNDGVS
+137 GSAEIKNCSNDGVS

-157 SKFIMS
+157 SRFIMS

-177 SARSNT
+177 SSRSNT

-219 QNRGTITGTE
+219 QNRGTITGE
-229 NAEFTGTV
+229 GSAEFTGTV
-237 VNESVGKI
+237 VNESAGKI
-245 VSGKFERIEDASA
+245 ESGKFKRIEDASA
-258 TGVCNEV
+258 TGVCNAV

-270 VKLIGHRWPDEST
+270 VKLIGHRWPNEET

-293 NAQLKFLSYVTPN
+293 NAQLKFQSYVTPD

-311 LTIPEGVTVTVDLTG
+311 LTIPEDVTVTVDLTG

-331 ENAEKKIINHG
+331 VNAEKKIINYG

-353 TLSIPIENNGTL
+353 TLNIPIENNGTL

-419 NDGTFSGKVKN
+419 NDGTFSGKVTN

-438 FIGAVTNEKTG
+438 FTGAVTNEKTG

-471 PGDNKPDDTNKDND
+471 PGDNKPGDNKPGDNKPDDTNKDND
-485 KKEDTEPVAPVVKR
+485 KKEDT

-534 ENAEVTVKYTAPTDA
+534 KNAEVTVKYTAPTDA

-571 LTFKMPAQAVTI
+571 LTFKMPPQAVTI

-647 KLLDSPA
+647 KLLWTEAGKPAPAAVMAEDATDEQKALTWAVESQLISADKPA
-654 DDISPLTGRELV
+654 DASVGRWEV
-666 ARKVKALSIM
+666 IRGWNRVKEM
-676 AGSYGEKQRAEFNV
+676 K
-690 VNDIPAMRK
+690 
-699 LFAEWD
+699 
-705 TPIVQNP
+705 
-712 FELGKQVMYPG
+712 
-723 AAIENDFGWAKLH
+723 
-736 PVVEGYKNYHK
+736 
-747 MPYDRAS
+747 
-754 WDLLSVV
+754 
-761 YLLHPEYFT
+761 
-770 ESEPGTV
+770 
-777 AVDDKGFTNFTPGP
+777 
-791 DGRHRWLT
+791 
-799 ATPEQLTRL
+799 
-808 RDCIVRTTTRAPKHT
+808 
-823 EL
+823 

>member
-39 SNDGTLEIKDSVGKG
+39 NGGTLEIKDSVGNG

-97 YMSDGTFNM
+97 YMSGGTFNM

-114 TAPEGAGVK
+114 TASEGAGVK

-177 SARSNT
+177 SAYSNT

-202 HTGVQLHV
+202 LQGVQLHV

-219 QNRGTITGTE
+219 RNLGTITGE
-229 NAEFTGTV
+229 GSAEFTGTV
-237 VNESVGKI
+237 VNESKGTIK
-245 VSGKFERIEDASA
+245 SGKFERIEDASA
-258 TGVCNEV
+258 AGVCNAV

-293 NAQLKFLSYVTPN
+293 NAQLKFSSQVTPD

-311 LTIPEGVTVTVDLTG
+311 LTIPEDVTVTVDLTG

-353 TLSIPIENNGTL
+353 TLNIPIENNGTL

-419 NDGTFSGKVKN
+419 NDGTFSGNVTN

-438 FIGAVTNEKTG
+438 FTGDVTNEQTG

-471 PGDNKPDDTNKDND
+471 PGDNKPGDNKPGDNKPDDTNKDND
-485 KKEDTEPVAPVVKR
+485 KKEDT

-647 KLLDSPA
+647 KLLWTEAGKPAPAAVMAEDATDEQKALTWAVESQLISVDKPA
-654 DDISPLTGRELV
+654 DASVGRWEVIRGWNRVKEMKDPSYNLSVACGDSSPSR
-666 ARKVKALSIM
+666 
-676 AGSYGEKQRAEFNV
+676 GSLWRAEDFTCFTL
-690 VNDIPAMRK
+690 R
-699 LFAEWD
+699 L
-705 TPIVQNP
+705 
-712 FELGKQVMYPG
+712 
-723 AAIENDFGWAKLH
+723 AAVTLCCK
-736 PVVEGYKNYHK
+736 
-747 MPYDRAS
+747 
-754 WDLLSVV
+754 
-761 YLLHPEYFT
+761 
-770 ESEPGTV
+770 
-777 AVDDKGFTNFTPGP
+777 AV
-791 DGRHRWLT
+791 
-799 ATPEQLTRL
+799 RL
-808 RDCIVRTTTRAPKHT
+808 
-823 EL
+823 

>member
-1 MSGNITLTDTL
+1 MSDDITLTGTL

-39 SNDGTLEIKDSVGKG
+39 SNDGTLEIKDSVGNG

-97 YMSDGTFNM
+97 YMSGGTFNM

-114 TAPEGAGVK
+114 TASEGAGVK

-157 SKFIMS
+157 SRFIMS
-163 GGTIDNNKG
+163 GGAIDNNKG

-177 SARSNT
+177 SAGSNT

-192 TNSERYDMVI
+192 TNSESYDMVI
-202 HTGVQLHV
+202 HKGVQLHV
-210 NNATVSGKI
+210 DNATVSGKI
-219 QNRGTITGTE
+219 QNRGTITGTG

-237 VNESVGKI
+237 VNESNGRI
-245 VSGKFERIEDASA
+245 ESGKFKRIEDASA
-258 TGVCNEV
+258 VGVCNAV

-270 VKLIGHRWPDEST
+270 VKLIGYSWPDEST

-306 DMENT
+306 GIPPYGMENT

-331 ENAEKKIINHG
+331 VNTEKKIINHG
-342 NLTLIDSGTGS
+342 NLTLIDSGTGG
-353 TLSIPIENNGTL
+353 TLNIPIENNGTL

-396 TNESDGKIEN
+396 TNESNGKIEN

-438 FIGAVTNEKTG
+438 FTGAVTNEQTG

-485 KKEDTEPVAPVVKR
+485 KKEDT

-508 VTVKD
+508 MTVKD

-647 KLLDSPA
+647 KLLWTEAGKPAPAAVMAEDATDEQKALTWAVESQLISADKPA
-654 DDISPLTGRELV
+654 DASVGRWEV
-666 ARKVKALSIM
+666 IRGWNRVKEM
-676 AGSYGEKQRAEFNV
+676 K
-690 VNDIPAMRK
+690 
-699 LFAEWD
+699 
-705 TPIVQNP
+705 
-712 FELGKQVMYPG
+712 
-723 AAIENDFGWAKLH
+723 
-736 PVVEGYKNYHK
+736 
-747 MPYDRAS
+747 
-754 WDLLSVV
+754 
-761 YLLHPEYFT
+761 
-770 ESEPGTV
+770 
-777 AVDDKGFTNFTPGP
+777 
-791 DGRHRWLT
+791 
-799 ATPEQLTRL
+799 
-808 RDCIVRTTTRAPKHT
+808 
-823 EL
+823 

>member
-1 MSGNITLTDTL
+1 MSGNIALTGTL
-12 SINNKK
+12 SINNKN

-29 AANNQRAFNI
+29 AAKNQRAFNI
-39 SNDGTLEIKDSVGKG
+39 SNGGTLEIKDSVGNG

-63 GHGGAIYME
+63 GHGGAIYMG

-137 DSAEIKNCSNDGVS
+137 DLAEIKNCSNDGVS

-177 SARSNT
+177 SSGSNT
-183 EILLSGGTI
+183 EITLSGGTI

-237 VNESVGKI
+237 VNESAGKI
-245 VSGKFERIEDASA
+245 ESGKFKRIEDASTA
-258 TGVCNEV
+258 GVRNAV

-270 VKLIGHRWPDEST
+270 VKLIGYSWPDEST

-306 DMENT
+306 GIPPYGMDNT

-331 ENAEKKIINHG
+331 ENAEKKIINYG
-342 NLTLIDSGTGS
+342 NLTLIDSGTGG
-353 TLSIPIENNGTL
+353 TLNIPIENNGTL

-419 NDGTFSGKVKN
+419 NDGTFSGNVTN

-438 FIGAVTNEKTG
+438 FTGAVTNEKTG
-449 VISGGKFDES
+449 VISGGKFDEN
-459 KLTNNGGTLPPK
+459 KLTNNGGTLPPKPGDNK

-485 KKEDTEPVAPVVKR
+485 KKEDT

-508 VTVKD
+508 VTVKN

-647 KLLDSPA
+647 KLLWTEAGKPAPAAVMAEDATDEQKALTWAVESQLISADKPA
-654 DDISPLTGRELV
+654 DASVGRWEV
-666 ARKVKALSIM
+666 IRGWNRVKEM
-676 AGSYGEKQRAEFNV
+676 K
-690 VNDIPAMRK
+690 
-699 LFAEWD
+699 
-705 TPIVQNP
+705 
-712 FELGKQVMYPG
+712 
-723 AAIENDFGWAKLH
+723 
-736 PVVEGYKNYHK
+736 
-747 MPYDRAS
+747 
-754 WDLLSVV
+754 
-761 YLLHPEYFT
+761 
-770 ESEPGTV
+770 
-777 AVDDKGFTNFTPGP
+777 
-791 DGRHRWLT
+791 
-799 ATPEQLTRL
+799 
-808 RDCIVRTTTRAPKHT
+808 
-823 EL
+823 

>member
-1 MSGNITLTDTL
+1 MSGDIALTGTL
-12 SINNKK
+12 SINNKN

-29 AANNQRAFNI
+29 AANNQGAFNI
-39 SNDGTLEIKDSVGKG
+39 SNGGTLEIKDSVGKG

-63 GHGGAIYME
+63 GSGGAIYMK

-86 GFTASTSGGGV
+86 GFTVSKHGGGVYMSGGTFTMTGGKIYNCSSSGTNLSGGGV
-97 YMSDGTFNM
+97 YMAEGTFDM
-106 TGGAIENC
+106 SGGSIENC
-114 TAPEGAGVK
+114 TAHEGAGVE
-123 MYPDSGNTCTFTMS
+123 MYPDSENTTCTFTMR
-137 DSAEIKNCSNDGVS
+137 DSAEIKNCSNNGVS
-151 IAWSGT
+151 IAQWGT

-177 SARSNT
+177 ANRRDTGNT

-192 TNSERYDMVI
+192 TNSESYDMVI
-202 HTGVQLHV
+202 LQGVQLHV

-219 QNRGTITGTE
+219 QNRGTITGTG

-237 VNESVGKI
+237 VNERVGKI
-245 VSGKFERIEDASA
+245 ESGKFKRIEDASPA
-258 TGVCNEV
+258 GVRNEV

-270 VKLIGHRWPDEST
+270 VKLIGYSWPDEST

-306 DMENT
+306 GIPNGMENT

-396 TNESDGKIEN
+396 TNESNGKIEN

-438 FIGAVTNEKTG
+438 FTGAVTNEQTG

-647 KLLDSPA
+647 KLLWTEAGKPAPAAVMAEDATDEQKALTWAVESQLISADKPA
-654 DDISPLTGRELV
+654 DASVGRWEV
-666 ARKVKALSIM
+666 IRGWNRVKEM
-676 AGSYGEKQRAEFNV
+676 K
-690 VNDIPAMRK
+690 
-699 LFAEWD
+699 
-705 TPIVQNP
+705 
-712 FELGKQVMYPG
+712 
-723 AAIENDFGWAKLH
+723 
-736 PVVEGYKNYHK
+736 
-747 MPYDRAS
+747 
-754 WDLLSVV
+754 
-761 YLLHPEYFT
+761 
-770 ESEPGTV
+770 
-777 AVDDKGFTNFTPGP
+777 
-791 DGRHRWLT
+791 
-799 ATPEQLTRL
+799 
-808 RDCIVRTTTRAPKHT
+808 
-823 EL
+823 

>member
-39 SNDGTLEIKDSVGKG
+39 NGGTLEIKDSVGNG

-97 YMSDGTFNM
+97 YMSGGTFNM

-114 TAPEGAGVK
+114 TASEGAGVK

-177 SARSNT
+177 SAYSNT

-202 HTGVQLHV
+202 LQGVQLHV

-219 QNRGTITGTE
+219 RNLGTITGE
-229 NAEFTGTV
+229 GSAEFTGTV
-237 VNESVGKI
+237 VNESKGTIK
-245 VSGKFERIEDASA
+245 SGKFERIEDASA
-258 TGVCNEV
+258 AGVCNAV

-293 NAQLKFLSYVTPN
+293 NAQLKFLSYVTPD

-311 LTIPEGVTVTVDLTG
+311 LTIPEDVTVTVDLTG

-331 ENAEKKIINHG
+331 ENDEKKIINHG

-353 TLSIPIENNGTL
+353 TLNIPIENNGTL

-419 NDGTFSGKVKN
+419 NDGTFSGNVTN

-438 FIGAVTNEKTG
+438 FTGDVTNEQTG

-471 PGDNKPDDTNKDND
+471 PGDNKPGDNKPGDNKPDDTNKDND
-485 KKEDTEPVAPVVKR
+485 KKEDT

-647 KLLDSPA
+647 KLLWTEAGKPAPAAVMAEDATDEQKALTWAVESQLISVDKPA
-654 DDISPLTGRELV
+654 DASVGRWEV
-666 ARKVKALSIM
+666 IRGWNRVKEM
-676 AGSYGEKQRAEFNV
+676 K
-690 VNDIPAMRK
+690 
-699 LFAEWD
+699 
-705 TPIVQNP
+705 
-712 FELGKQVMYPG
+712 
-723 AAIENDFGWAKLH
+723 
-736 PVVEGYKNYHK
+736 
-747 MPYDRAS
+747 
-754 WDLLSVV
+754 
-761 YLLHPEYFT
+761 
-770 ESEPGTV
+770 
-777 AVDDKGFTNFTPGP
+777 
-791 DGRHRWLT
+791 
-799 ATPEQLTRL
+799 
-808 RDCIVRTTTRAPKHT
+808 
-823 EL
+823 

>member
-1 MSGNITLTDTL
+1 MSGDITLTGTL
-12 SINNKK
+12 SINNKE

-39 SNDGTLEIKDSVGKG
+39 SNGGTLEIKDSVGKG

-419 NDGTFSGKVKN
+419 NDGTFSGEVTNNGAIENGTFSGNVTN

-438 FIGAVTNEKTG
+438 FTGAVTNEQTG

-471 PGDNKPDDTNKDND
+471 PGDNKPGDNKPDDTNKDND
-485 KKEDTEPVAPVVKR
+485 KKEDT

-549 IVFDLWSINS
+549 IVFDLWSIIS
-559 DAKLDVNVKENP
+559 DAKLDVNVKETP
-571 LTFKMPAQAVTI
+571 LTFKMPPQAVTI
-583 EAMTQDATIE
+583 EVMTQDATIE

-647 KLLDSPA
+647 KLLWTEAGKPAPAAVMAEDATDEQKALTWAVESQLISADKPA
-654 DDISPLTGRELV
+654 DASVGRWEV
-666 ARKVKALSIM
+666 IRGWNRVKEM
-676 AGSYGEKQRAEFNV
+676 K
-690 VNDIPAMRK
+690 
-699 LFAEWD
+699 
-705 TPIVQNP
+705 
-712 FELGKQVMYPG
+712 
-723 AAIENDFGWAKLH
+723 
-736 PVVEGYKNYHK
+736 
-747 MPYDRAS
+747 
-754 WDLLSVV
+754 
-761 YLLHPEYFT
+761 
-770 ESEPGTV
+770 
-777 AVDDKGFTNFTPGP
+777 
-791 DGRHRWLT
+791 
-799 ATPEQLTRL
+799 
-808 RDCIVRTTTRAPKHT
+808 
-823 EL
+823 

>member
-1 MSGNITLTDTL
+1 MKKRLISMALAVSMAVSIMPVPALATVGGGGITPGDDAITLSDATGGTSSGTATLVSDLTGLRDAARDGGNVQLSGDIALTGTL

-39 SNDGTLEIKDSVGKG
+39 SNGGTLEIKDSVGKG

-177 SARSNT
+177 SSGSNT
-183 EILLSGGTI
+183 EITLSGGTI
-192 TNSERYDMVI
+192 TNSESYDMVI
-202 HTGVQLHV
+202 HKGVQLRV
-210 NNATVSGKI
+210 NDATVSGKI

-342 NLTLIDSGTGS
+342 NLTLIDSGTGG
-353 TLSIPIENNGTL
+353 TLNIPIENNGTL

-419 NDGTFSGKVKN
+419 NDGTFSGKVTN

-438 FIGAVTNEKTG
+438 FTGAVTNEKTG

-485 KKEDTEPVAPVVKR
+485 KKEDT

-647 KLLDSPA
+647 KLLWTEAGKPAPAAVMAEDATDEQKALTWAVESQLISADKPA
-654 DDISPLTGRELV
+654 DASVGRWEV
-666 ARKVKALSIM
+666 IRGWNRVKEM
-676 AGSYGEKQRAEFNV
+676 K
-690 VNDIPAMRK
+690 
-699 LFAEWD
+699 
-705 TPIVQNP
+705 
-712 FELGKQVMYPG
+712 
-723 AAIENDFGWAKLH
+723 
-736 PVVEGYKNYHK
+736 
-747 MPYDRAS
+747 
-754 WDLLSVV
+754 
-761 YLLHPEYFT
+761 
-770 ESEPGTV
+770 
-777 AVDDKGFTNFTPGP
+777 
-791 DGRHRWLT
+791 
-799 ATPEQLTRL
+799 
-808 RDCIVRTTTRAPKHT
+808 
-823 EL
+823 

>member
-39 SNDGTLEIKDSVGKG
+39 NGGTLEIKDSVGNG

-97 YMSDGTFNM
+97 YMSGGTFNM

-114 TAPEGAGVK
+114 TASEGTGVK

-177 SARSNT
+177 SAYSNT

-202 HTGVQLHV
+202 LQGVQLHV

-219 QNRGTITGTE
+219 RNLGTITGE
-229 NAEFTGTV
+229 GSAEFTGTV
-237 VNESVGKI
+237 VNESKGTIK
-245 VSGKFERIEDASA
+245 SGKFERIEDASA
-258 TGVCNEV
+258 AGVCNAV

-293 NAQLKFLSYVTPN
+293 NAQLKFSSQVTPD

-311 LTIPEGVTVTVDLTG
+311 LTIPEDVTVTVDLTG

-353 TLSIPIENNGTL
+353 TLNIPIENNGTL

-419 NDGTFSGKVKN
+419 NDGTFSGNVTN

-438 FIGAVTNEKTG
+438 FTGDVTNEQTG

-471 PGDNKPDDTNKDND
+471 PGDNKPGDNKPDDTNKDND
-485 KKEDTEPVAPVVKR
+485 KKEDT

-647 KLLDSPA
+647 KLLWTEAGKPAPAAVMAEDATDEQKALTWAVESQLISVDKPA
-654 DDISPLTGRELV
+654 DASVGRWEV
-666 ARKVKALSIM
+666 IRGWNRVKEM
-676 AGSYGEKQRAEFNV
+676 K
-690 VNDIPAMRK
+690 
-699 LFAEWD
+699 
-705 TPIVQNP
+705 
-712 FELGKQVMYPG
+712 
-723 AAIENDFGWAKLH
+723 
-736 PVVEGYKNYHK
+736 
-747 MPYDRAS
+747 
-754 WDLLSVV
+754 
-761 YLLHPEYFT
+761 
-770 ESEPGTV
+770 
-777 AVDDKGFTNFTPGP
+777 
-791 DGRHRWLT
+791 
-799 ATPEQLTRL
+799 
-808 RDCIVRTTTRAPKHT
+808 
-823 EL
+823 

>member
-1 MSGNITLTDTL
+1 MSGDITLTGTL

-39 SNDGTLEIKDSVGKG
+39 SNGGTLEIKDSVGNG

-86 GFTASTSGGGV
+86 GFTASISGGGV
-97 YMSDGTFNM
+97 YMRDGTFNM

-151 IAWSGT
+151 IASSGT
-157 SKFIMS
+157 SKFTMS

-219 QNRGTITGTE
+219 QNRGTITGE
-229 NAEFTGTV
+229 GSAEFTGTV
-237 VNESVGKI
+237 VNESAGMIK
-245 VSGKFERIEDASA
+245 SGKFKRIEDASTA
-258 TGVCNEV
+258 GVYNEV

-270 VKLIGHRWPDEST
+270 VKLIGYSWPDEST

-306 DMENT
+306 GIPPYGMDNT
-311 LTIPEGVTVTVDLTG
+311 LTIPDGVTVTVDLTG

-331 ENAEKKIINHG
+331 ENAEKKIINYG
-342 NLTLIDSGTGS
+342 NLTLIDSGTGG
-353 TLSIPIENNGTL
+353 TLNIPIENNGTL

-419 NDGTFSGKVKN
+419 NDGTFSGKVTN

-438 FIGAVTNEKTG
+438 FTGAVTNEKTG

-459 KLTNNGGTLPPK
+459 QLTNNGGTLPPK

-485 KKEDTEPVAPVVKR
+485 KKEDT

-647 KLLDSPA
+647 KLLWTEAGKPAPAAVMAEDATDEQKALTWAVESQLISADKPA
-654 DDISPLTGRELV
+654 DASVGRWEV
-666 ARKVKALSIM
+666 IRGWNRVKEM
-676 AGSYGEKQRAEFNV
+676 K
-690 VNDIPAMRK
+690 
-699 LFAEWD
+699 
-705 TPIVQNP
+705 
-712 FELGKQVMYPG
+712 
-723 AAIENDFGWAKLH
+723 
-736 PVVEGYKNYHK
+736 
-747 MPYDRAS
+747 
-754 WDLLSVV
+754 
-761 YLLHPEYFT
+761 
-770 ESEPGTV
+770 
-777 AVDDKGFTNFTPGP
+777 
-791 DGRHRWLT
+791 
-799 ATPEQLTRL
+799 
-808 RDCIVRTTTRAPKHT
+808 
-823 EL
+823 

>member
-1 MSGNITLTDTL
+1 MSGDIALTGTL

-39 SNDGTLEIKDSVGKG
+39 SNGGTLEIKDSVGKG

-86 GFTASTSGGGV
+86 GFTASISGGGV
-97 YMSDGTFNM
+97 YMRDGTFNM

-123 MYPDSGNTCTFTMS
+123 MYPDSGNTCTFIMS

-151 IAWSGT
+151 IASSGT
-157 SKFIMS
+157 SKFTMS

-219 QNRGTITGTE
+219 QNRGTITGE
-229 NAEFTGTV
+229 GSAEFTGTV
-237 VNESVGKI
+237 VNESAGMIK
-245 VSGKFERIEDASA
+245 SGKFKRIEDASTA
-258 TGVCNEV
+258 GVYNEV

-270 VKLIGHRWPDEST
+270 VKLIGYSWPDEST

-306 DMENT
+306 GIPPYGMDNT

-342 NLTLIDSGTGS
+342 NLTLIDSGTGG
-353 TLSIPIENNGTL
+353 TLNIPIENNGTL

-438 FIGAVTNEKTG
+438 FTGAVTNEKTG

-647 KLLDSPA
+647 KLLWTEAGKPAPAAVMAEDATDEQKALTWAVESQLISADKPA
-654 DDISPLTGRELV
+654 DASVGRWEV
-666 ARKVKALSIM
+666 IRGWNRVKEM
-676 AGSYGEKQRAEFNV
+676 K
-690 VNDIPAMRK
+690 
-699 LFAEWD
+699 
-705 TPIVQNP
+705 
-712 FELGKQVMYPG
+712 
-723 AAIENDFGWAKLH
+723 
-736 PVVEGYKNYHK
+736 
-747 MPYDRAS
+747 
-754 WDLLSVV
+754 
-761 YLLHPEYFT
+761 
-770 ESEPGTV
+770 
-777 AVDDKGFTNFTPGP
+777 
-791 DGRHRWLT
+791 
-799 ATPEQLTRL
+799 
-808 RDCIVRTTTRAPKHT
+808 
-823 EL
+823 

>member
-39 SNDGTLEIKDSVGKG
+39 SNGGTLEIKDRVGNG

-63 GHGGAIYME
+63 DRGGAIYME

-86 GFTASTSGGGV
+86 GFTVSAHGGGVYMRDGIFNMTGGAIENCTASTSGGGV
-97 YMSDGTFNM
+97 YMNDGTFNM

-114 TAPEGAGVK
+114 TAPEGAGVE
-123 MYPDSGNTCTFTMS
+123 MYPDSENTTCTFTMR

-177 SARSNT
+177 SARSKT

-202 HTGVQLHV
+202 HKGVQLRV
-210 NNATVSGKI
+210 NDATVSGKI
-219 QNRGTITGTE
+219 QNRGTIIGTGS
-229 NAEFTGTV
+229 AEFTGTV
-237 VNESVGKI
+237 VNESAGEIK
-245 VSGKFERIEDASA
+245 SGKFERIEDASTA
-258 TGVCNEV
+258 GVCNAV

-270 VKLIGHRWPDEST
+270 VKLIGYSWPDEST

-306 DMENT
+306 GIPPYGMDNT

-331 ENAEKKIINHG
+331 VNTEKKIINHG
-342 NLTLIDSGTGS
+342 NLTLIDSGTGG
-353 TLSIPIENNGTL
+353 TLNIPIENNGTL

-419 NDGTFSGKVKN
+419 NDGTFSGNVTN

-438 FIGAVTNEKTG
+438 FTGAVTNEQTG

-471 PGDNKPDDTNKDND
+471 PGDNKPGDNKPDDTNKDND
-485 KKEDTEPVAPVVKR
+485 KKEDT

-647 KLLDSPA
+647 KLLWTEAGKPAPAAVMAEDATDEQKALTWAVESQLISADKPA
-654 DDISPLTGRELV
+654 DASVGRWEV
-666 ARKVKALSIM
+666 IR
-676 AGSYGEKQRAEFNV
+676 GWNRAKE
-690 VNDIPAMRK
+690 MK
-699 LFAEWD
+699 
-705 TPIVQNP
+705 
-712 FELGKQVMYPG
+712 
-723 AAIENDFGWAKLH
+723 
-736 PVVEGYKNYHK
+736 
-747 MPYDRAS
+747 
-754 WDLLSVV
+754 
-761 YLLHPEYFT
+761 
-770 ESEPGTV
+770 
-777 AVDDKGFTNFTPGP
+777 
-791 DGRHRWLT
+791 
-799 ATPEQLTRL
+799 
-808 RDCIVRTTTRAPKHT
+808 
-823 EL
+823 

>member
-39 SNDGTLEIKDSVGKG
+39 SNGGTLEIKDSVGNG

-63 GHGGAIYME
+63 GRGGAIYME

-86 GFTASTSGGGV
+86 GFTVSAHGGGVYMSGGTFTMTGGKIYNCSSSGTNLSGGGV
-97 YMSDGTFNM
+97 YMAEGTFDM
-106 TGGAIENC
+106 SGGSIENC
-114 TAPEGAGVK
+114 TAHEGAGVE
-123 MYPDSGNTCTFTMS
+123 MYPDSENTTCTFTMR
-137 DSAEIKNCSNDGVS
+137 DSAEIKNCSNNGVS
-151 IAWSGT
+151 IAQWGT

-177 SARSNT
+177 ANRRDTGNT

-192 TNSERYDMVI
+192 TNSESYDMVI
-202 HTGVQLHV
+202 LQGVQLHV

-219 QNRGTITGTE
+219 QNRGTITGTG

-237 VNESVGKI
+237 VNERVGKI
-245 VSGKFERIEDASA
+245 ESGEFKRIEDASNA
-258 TGVCNEV
+258 GVCNEV

-270 VKLIGHRWPDEST
+270 VKLIGYRWPDEST
-283 LKAIQDKAHG
+283 LRAIQDKAHG

-306 DMENT
+306 GIPNGMENT

-419 NDGTFSGKVKN
+419 NDGTFSGKVTN

-438 FIGAVTNEKTG
+438 FTSAVTNEKTG

-485 KKEDTEPVAPVVKR
+485 KKEDT

-571 LTFKMPAQAVTI
+571 LTFKMPAHAVTI

-647 KLLDSPA
+647 KLLWTEAGKPAPAAVMAEDATDEQKALTWAVESQLISADKPA
-654 DDISPLTGRELV
+654 DASVGRWEV
-666 ARKVKALSIM
+666 IRGWNRVKEM
-676 AGSYGEKQRAEFNV
+676 K
-690 VNDIPAMRK
+690 
-699 LFAEWD
+699 
-705 TPIVQNP
+705 
-712 FELGKQVMYPG
+712 
-723 AAIENDFGWAKLH
+723 
-736 PVVEGYKNYHK
+736 
-747 MPYDRAS
+747 
-754 WDLLSVV
+754 
-761 YLLHPEYFT
+761 
-770 ESEPGTV
+770 
-777 AVDDKGFTNFTPGP
+777 
-791 DGRHRWLT
+791 
-799 ATPEQLTRL
+799 
-808 RDCIVRTTTRAPKHT
+808 
-823 EL
+823 

>member
-1 MSGNITLTDTL
+1 MKKRLISMALAVSMAVSIMPAPALATVGGGGKTSGDDAITLSDATGGTSSGTATSVSDLTGLTAAATNGGNVQLSDDITLTGTL

-39 SNDGTLEIKDSVGKG
+39 SNDGTLEIKDSVGNG

-97 YMSDGTFNM
+97 YMSGGTFNM

-114 TAPEGAGVK
+114 TASEGAGVK

-177 SARSNT
+177 SAGSNT

-202 HTGVQLHV
+202 HTGVQLRV
-210 NNATVSGKI
+210 NDATVSGKI
-219 QNRGTITGTE
+219 QNRGTITGTG

-237 VNESVGKI
+237 VNESAGKI
-245 VSGKFERIEDASA
+245 ESGKFKRIEDASTA
-258 TGVCNEV
+258 GVRNAV

-270 VKLIGHRWPDEST
+270 VKLIGHSWPNEST
-283 LKAIQDKAHG
+283 LRAIQDKAHG
-293 NAQLKFLSYVTPN
+293 NVQLKFLSYVTPD

-311 LTIPEGVTVTVDLTG
+311 LTIPEDVTVTVDLTG

-331 ENAEKKIINHG
+331 ENAEIINHG
-342 NLTLIDSGTGS
+342 NLTLIDSGTGG
-353 TLSIPIENNGTL
+353 TLNIPIENNGTL

-419 NDGTFSGKVKN
+419 ENGTFSGKVTN

-438 FIGAVTNEKTG
+438 FTGAVTNEQTG

-471 PGDNKPDDTNKDND
+471 PGDNKPGDNKPDDTNKDND
-485 KKEDTEPVAPVVKR
+485 KKEDT

-622 IGTEL
+622 ISTEL

-647 KLLDSPA
+647 KLLWTEAGKPAPAAVMAEDATDEQKALTWAVESQLISADKPA
-654 DDISPLTGRELV
+654 DASVGRWEV
-666 ARKVKALSIM
+666 IRGWNRVKEM
-676 AGSYGEKQRAEFNV
+676 K
-690 VNDIPAMRK
+690 
-699 LFAEWD
+699 
-705 TPIVQNP
+705 
-712 FELGKQVMYPG
+712 
-723 AAIENDFGWAKLH
+723 
-736 PVVEGYKNYHK
+736 
-747 MPYDRAS
+747 
-754 WDLLSVV
+754 
-761 YLLHPEYFT
+761 
-770 ESEPGTV
+770 
-777 AVDDKGFTNFTPGP
+777 
-791 DGRHRWLT
+791 
-799 ATPEQLTRL
+799 
-808 RDCIVRTTTRAPKHT
+808 
-823 EL
+823 

>member
-1 MSGNITLTDTL
+1 MSGDITLTGTL

-39 SNDGTLEIKDSVGKG
+39 NGGTLEIKDSVGNG

-63 GHGGAIYME
+63 GRGGAIYME

-86 GFTASTSGGGV
+86 GFTVSKHGGGVYMSGGTFTMTGGKIYNCSSSGTDLSGGGV
-97 YMSDGTFNM
+97 YMAEGTFDM
-106 TGGAIENC
+106 SGGSIENC
-114 TAPEGAGVK
+114 TAHEGAGVK
-123 MYPDSGNTCTFTMS
+123 MYPDSENTTCTFTMS
-137 DSAEIKNCSNDGVS
+137 GSAEIKNCSNDGVS

-177 SARSNT
+177 SSRSNT

-192 TNSERYDMVI
+192 ANNEDYDMVI
-202 HTGVQLHV
+202 HRKVTLQV
-210 NNATVSGKI
+210 NSATVSGKI
-219 QNRGTITGTE
+219 RNFGTITGE
-229 NAEFTGTV
+229 GSAEFTGTV
-237 VNESVGKI
+237 VNESAGEIK
-245 VSGKFERIEDASA
+245 SGKFKRIEDASPA
-258 TGVCNEV
+258 GVRNEV

-270 VKLIGHRWPDEST
+270 VKLIDYSWPDEST
-283 LKAIQDKAHG
+283 LRAIQDKAHG
-293 NAQLKFLSYVTPN
+293 NAQLKFLSYVAPN
-306 DMENT
+306 AMTNT

-331 ENAEKKIINHG
+331 ENAEKKIINYG
-342 NLTLIDSGTGS
+342 NLTLIDSGTGG
-353 TLSIPIENNGTL
+353 TLNIPIENDGTL

-419 NDGTFSGKVKN
+419 NDGTFSGKVTN

-438 FIGAVTNEKTG
+438 FTSAVTNEKTG

-485 KKEDTEPVAPVVKR
+485 KKEDT

-571 LTFKMPAQAVTI
+571 LTFKMPAHAVTI

-647 KLLDSPA
+647 KLLWTEAGKPAPAAVMAEDATDEQKALTWAVESQLISADKPA
-654 DDISPLTGRELV
+654 DASVGRWEV
-666 ARKVKALSIM
+666 IRGWNRVKEM
-676 AGSYGEKQRAEFNV
+676 K
-690 VNDIPAMRK
+690 
-699 LFAEWD
+699 
-705 TPIVQNP
+705 
-712 FELGKQVMYPG
+712 
-723 AAIENDFGWAKLH
+723 
-736 PVVEGYKNYHK
+736 
-747 MPYDRAS
+747 
-754 WDLLSVV
+754 
-761 YLLHPEYFT
+761 
-770 ESEPGTV
+770 
-777 AVDDKGFTNFTPGP
+777 
-791 DGRHRWLT
+791 
-799 ATPEQLTRL
+799 
-808 RDCIVRTTTRAPKHT
+808 
-823 EL
+823 

>member
-39 SNDGTLEIKDSVGKG
+39 NGGTLEIKDSVGNG

-97 YMSDGTFNM
+97 YMSGGTFNM

-114 TAPEGAGVK
+114 TASEGAGVK

-177 SARSNT
+177 SAYSNT

-202 HTGVQLHV
+202 LQGVQLHV

-219 QNRGTITGTE
+219 RNLGTITGTE

-237 VNESVGKI
+237 VNESKGTIK
-245 VSGKFERIEDASA
+245 SGKFERIEDASA
-258 TGVCNEV
+258 AGVCNAV

-293 NAQLKFLSYVTPN
+293 NAQLKFSSQVTPD

-311 LTIPEGVTVTVDLTG
+311 LTIPEDVTVTVDLTG

-353 TLSIPIENNGTL
+353 TLNIPIENNGTL

-419 NDGTFSGKVKN
+419 NDGTFSGNVTN

-438 FIGAVTNEKTG
+438 FTGAVTNEQTG

-471 PGDNKPDDTNKDND
+471 PGDNKPGDNKPGDNKPDDTNKDND
-485 KKEDTEPVAPVVKR
+485 KKEDT

-647 KLLDSPA
+647 KLLWTEAGKPAPAAVMAEDATDEQKALTWAVESQLISVDKPA
-654 DDISPLTGRELV
+654 DASVGRWEV
-666 ARKVKALSIM
+666 IRGWNRVKEM
-676 AGSYGEKQRAEFNV
+676 K
-690 VNDIPAMRK
+690 
-699 LFAEWD
+699 
-705 TPIVQNP
+705 
-712 FELGKQVMYPG
+712 
-723 AAIENDFGWAKLH
+723 
-736 PVVEGYKNYHK
+736 
-747 MPYDRAS
+747 
-754 WDLLSVV
+754 
-761 YLLHPEYFT
+761 
-770 ESEPGTV
+770 
-777 AVDDKGFTNFTPGP
+777 
-791 DGRHRWLT
+791 
-799 ATPEQLTRL
+799 
-808 RDCIVRTTTRAPKHT
+808 
-823 EL
+823 

>member
-1 MSGNITLTDTL
+1 MRDGI
-12 SINNKK
+12 
-18 LSIDLNGHTIT
+18 
-29 AANNQRAFNI
+29 FNM
-39 SNDGTLEIKDSVGKG
+39 T
-54 IIQGNGTVT
+54 
-63 GHGGAIYME
+63 GGAIE
-72 GSGSALT
+72 NC
-79 ISGGTIQ
+79 
-86 GFTASTSGGGV
+86 TASTSGGGV
-97 YMSDGTFNM
+97 YMNDGTFNM

-114 TAPEGAGVK
+114 TAPEGAGVE
-123 MYPDSGNTCTFTMS
+123 MYPDSENTTCTFTMR

-151 IAWSGT
+151 IASSGT
-157 SKFIMS
+157 SKFTMS

-177 SARSNT
+177 SDCRDTGNT

-192 TNSERYDMVI
+192 INSEDYDMVI
-202 HTGVQLHV
+202 HKKVTLQV
-210 NNATVSGKI
+210 NSATVSGKI
-219 QNRGTITGTE
+219 RNFGTITGE
-229 NAEFTGTV
+229 GSAEFTGTV
-237 VNESVGKI
+237 VNESAGMIK
-245 VSGKFERIEDASA
+245 SGKFERIEDAS
-258 TGVCNEV
+258 TVGVCNAV

-270 VKLIGHRWPDEST
+270 VKLIGRSWPNEET
-283 LKAIQDKAHG
+283 LRQLQNKVRG
-293 NAQLKFLSYVTPN
+293 NAQLKFLSYVTPK
-306 DMENT
+306 DMDNT

-331 ENAEKKIINHG
+331 KDAEKKIINHG
-342 NLTLIDSGTGS
+342 NLTLIDSGTGG
-353 TLSIPIENNGTL
+353 TLSIPIENYGTL

-419 NDGTFSGKVKN
+419 NDGTFSGNVTN

-438 FIGAVTNEKTG
+438 FTGAVTNEKTG

-459 KLTNNGGTLPPK
+459 QLTNNGGTLPPK
-471 PGDNKPDDTNKDND
+471 PRDNKPDDTNKDND

-647 KLLDSPA
+647 KLLWTEAGKPAPAAVMAEDATDEQKALTWAVESQLISADKPA
-654 DDISPLTGRELV
+654 DASVGRWEV
-666 ARKVKALSIM
+666 IRGWNRVKEM
-676 AGSYGEKQRAEFNV
+676 K
-690 VNDIPAMRK
+690 
-699 LFAEWD
+699 
-705 TPIVQNP
+705 
-712 FELGKQVMYPG
+712 
-723 AAIENDFGWAKLH
+723 
-736 PVVEGYKNYHK
+736 
-747 MPYDRAS
+747 
-754 WDLLSVV
+754 
-761 YLLHPEYFT
+761 
-770 ESEPGTV
+770 
-777 AVDDKGFTNFTPGP
+777 
-791 DGRHRWLT
+791 
-799 ATPEQLTRL
+799 
-808 RDCIVRTTTRAPKHT
+808 
-823 EL
+823 